1 MIGLLQSNT
10 QQKEYVSTQNRF
22 FGNKLIF
29 YNIDKRNGDVVLE
42 FERDASGG
50 EFTTCDMPSMGFE
63 EAKIDMIK
71 LVGFE

>member
-1 MIGLLQSNT
+1 MRAEI
-10 QQKEYVSTQNRF
+10 F
-22 FGNKLIF
+22 FKNGKKATVDNVL
-29 YNIDKRNGDVVLE
+29 NIEKRNGDVVLD
-42 FERDASGG
+42 FERDTSGG

>member
-1 MIGLLQSNT
+1 MRAEI
-10 QQKEYVSTQNRF
+10 F
-22 FGNKLIF
+22 FKNGKKITV
-29 YNIDKRNGDVVLE
+29 DKVVKIESCNGDVILE

>member
-1 MIGLLQSNT
+1 MRAEVFLKNGKKATVDNVI
-10 QQKEYVSTQNRF
+10 
-22 FGNKLIF
+22 
-29 YNIDKRNGDVVLE
+29 NIDKRNGDVILE
-42 FERDASGG
+42 FERDTSSG

>member
-1 MIGLLQSNT
+1 MRAEI
-10 QQKEYVSTQNRF
+10 F
-22 FGNKLIF
+22 FKNGKKATVDNVL
-29 YNIDKRNGDVVLE
+29 NIEKRNGDVVLN
-42 FERDASGG
+42 FERDTSGG

>member
-1 MIGLLQSNT
+1 MTGNQPSNIL
-10 QQKEYVSTQNRF
+10 QKEYVSTQNHF

-29 YNIDKRNGDVVLE
+29 YKEYIDKQFPLE
-42 FERDASGG
+42 FERDTSGG
-50 EFTTCDMPSMGFE
+50 EFTTCDTPSMGFE

>member
-1 MIGLLQSNT
+1 MRAEI
-10 QQKEYVSTQNRF
+10 F
-22 FGNKLIF
+22 FKNGKKATVDNVI
-29 YNIDKRNGDVVLE
+29 NIEKRNGDVVID
-42 FERDASGG
+42 FKRNISGG